1 MSARQIPHRHSD
13 TTRRLHRLAIGLVAL
28 GFALIA
34 CTNDP
39 YPGADLTTKVYYTS
53 FSLAP
58 KSLDPAVAYDVAAH
72 AVTANVHDT
81 LLEYHYLERP
91 YRLIP
96 GLARTIPKPKTLP
109 DGRVSYEFKLRKG
122 LLFHDDDAFKLAGK
136 AAHGK
141 PKRTRE
147 VVAADVAFGL
157 MRIADPAVG
166 SPVVRK
172 FAAITGFLE
181 FRKRLRVLRAG
192 DKSFARLRPHRQYA
206 RAGRVPGII
215 VEGKYTL
222 RLVLTRADPQ
232 ILYWF
237 ALPFTTPVPWEAVQY
252 YDGKDGRPH
261 LQDHPVGTG
270 PYRMTVYNKQ
280 FRMVLERSANWYGR
294 RHPERKAPAATFPSR
309 AEIARLAPGRI
320 DPAYGGRPL
329 PFIERIEFRR
339 DKESIP
345 RFNKFLQGYYDR
357 SGIIKE
363 SFDQMVQNDA
373 LSPKMTKRGIKL
385 EKTVEASIFYV
396 GFNMLDKTVGAA
408 NGTRGRKL
416 RQAMSLALDVKE
428 YLRLFAN
435 GRGVAAHGP
444 VPPGLFGYDANYKNP
459 YRIHDLSRAKALLAE
474 AGYKGGIDPATG
486 KPLKLTF
493 DTGNT
498 QAQAMLRYQYFVNA
512 WRRIGLDVD
521 VKATNYNQFLQ
532 KLKVGAYQLY
542 FTGWIADFPD
552 PENFLFLLET
562 SSGRKVSGGSNY
574 SNFANPEYDALYKKM
589 RSLPN
594 GPERLSTI
602 RAMVTI
608 LERERP
614 WIELYHD
621 EDYTLIQPW
630 LRNARS
636 FGLSY
641 PTLKYL
647 DIVPAQRARL
657 RKAWNEPIVW
667 PAWLL
672 LGLVGAFVL
681 PGVITFFRERQ

>member
-1 MSARQIPHRHSD
+1 
-13 TTRRLHRLAIGLVAL
+13 LVIGLVAL
-28 GFALIA
+28 VLALVA

-39 YPGADLTTKVYYTS
+39 YPGADRAAKVYYTP

-81 LLEYHYLERP
+81 LLEYHYLARP

-96 GLARTIPKPKTLP
+96 GLARAIPRPKTLA
-109 DGRVSYEFKLRKG
+109 DGRIEYVFPIREG
-122 LLFHDDDAFKLAGK
+122 LLFHDDAAFALAGK
-136 AAHGK
+136 DKEGK

-147 VVAADVAFGL
+147 VVAADFAFEL

-172 FAAITGFLE
+172 FAAIAGFLE

-192 DKSFARLRPHRQYA
+192 DKSFAQLPPHRQYA
-206 RAGRVPGII
+206 RAGGVPGIA

-222 RLVLTRADPQ
+222 RLVLARPDPQ
-232 ILYWF
+232 MLYWF

-261 LQDHPVGTG
+261 FQDHPVGTG
-270 PYRMTVYNKQ
+270 PYRMSVYDKQ
-280 FRMVLERSANWYGR
+280 FRMVLVKNPTWYGL
-294 RHPERKAPAATFPSR
+294 RHPDWKAPAATFPSR
-309 AEIARLAPGRI
+309 AEIAALAPGRI
-320 DPAYGGRPL
+320 DPAYGGRAL

-363 SFDQMVQNDA
+363 SFDQVVQNDA
-373 LSPKMTKRGIKL
+373 LSPKMTKLGMKL

-396 GFNMLDKTVGAA
+396 GFNMLDPTVGRAA
-408 NGTRGRKL
+408 GERARKL
-416 RQAMSLALDVKE
+416 RQAMSLAIDVKE
-428 YLRLFAN
+428 YLRIFAN
-435 GRGVAAHGP
+435 GRGVAAQGP
-444 VPPGLFGYDANYKNP
+444 VPPGLFGYDPNYTNP
-459 YRIHDLSRAKALLAE
+459 YRRLDLARAKALLAE
-474 AGYKGGIDPATG
+474 AGYKNGIDPATN

-512 WRRIGLDVD
+512 WRRIGLDVA

-574 SNFANPEYDALYKKM
+574 SNFANPAYDALYKRM
-589 RSLPN
+589 RLLPN
-594 GPERLSTI
+594 GPERLKVI
-602 RAMVTI
+602 REMVVI

-647 DIVPAQRARL
+647 DIAPRQRARL
-657 RKAWNEPIVW
+657 RAAWNRPVTW

-672 LGLVGAFVL
+672 LGLVVVFIL
-681 PGVITFFRERQ
+681 PGIVTFFRERQ

>member
-1 MSARQIPHRHSD
+1 MFRTMS
-13 TTRRLHRLAIGLVAL
+13 RLRIGTVA
-28 GFALIA
+28 FALVLVA

-39 YPGADLTTKVYYTS
+39 YPGADRTAKVYYTS

-58 KSLDPAVAYDVAAH
+58 KSLDPAVAYNVAAH

-81 LLEYHYLERP
+81 LLEYHYLARP

-96 GLARTIPKPKTLP
+96 GLASAIPKPVTLP
-109 DGRVSYEFKLRKG
+109 DGRIQYVFQIRKG
-122 LLFHDDDAFKLAGK
+122 LLFHDDAAFALAGK
-136 AAHGK
+136 DASGE

-147 VVAADVAFGL
+147 VIAADFAFEL

-172 FAAITGFLE
+172 FAAIAGFLE

-192 DKSFARLRPHRQYA
+192 DKSFAKLPAHRQYA
-206 RAGRVPGII
+206 RAGGVPGLK
-215 VEGKYTL
+215 VDGNYTL
-222 RLVLTRADPQ
+222 RLILTRADPQ

-252 YDGKDGRPH
+252 YDGKGGRPH
-261 LQDHPVGTG
+261 FQDHPVGTG
-270 PYRMTVYNKQ
+270 PYRMSVYDKQ
-280 FRMVLERSANWYGR
+280 FRMVLVKSPNWYGA
-294 RHPERKAPAATFPSR
+294 RHPEWKAPAATFPSR
-309 AEIARLAPGRI
+309 AEIARMAPGRI
-320 DPAYGGRPL
+320 DPVYAGRAL
-329 PFIERIEFRR
+329 PFIARIEFRR
-339 DKESIP
+339 EKESIP
-345 RFNKFLQGYYDR
+345 RFNKFLQGYFDR

-373 LSPKMTKRGIKL
+373 LSPKMAKRGIKL

-408 NGTRGRKL
+408 AGERSRKL
-416 RQAMSLALDVKE
+416 RQAMSLAIDVKE
-428 YLRLFAN
+428 HLRLFAN
-435 GRGVAAHGP
+435 GRGVAAHAP
-444 VPPGLFGYDANYKNP
+444 IPPGLFGYDAKYKNP
-459 YRIHDLSRAKALLAE
+459 YRGFDLKRAKALLVA
-474 AGYKGGIDPATG
+474 AGYKNGIDPATG
-486 KPLKLTF
+486 KPLRLTF

-512 WRRIGLDVD
+512 WRRIGLDVE

-532 KLKVGAYQLY
+532 KLKVGAYQIY

-574 SNFANPEYDALYKKM
+574 SNFTDPEYDALYKRM
-589 RSLPN
+589 RALPN
-594 GPERLSTI
+594 GTERRETI
-602 RAMVTI
+602 RSMLAI

-647 DIVPAQRARL
+647 DIVPGQRAQL
-657 RKAWNEPIVW
+657 RTQWNQPVVW
-667 PAWLL
+667 PAWIL
-672 LGLVGAFVL
+672 LGLIAAFVL
-681 PGVITFFRERQ
+681 PGIATFFRERQ